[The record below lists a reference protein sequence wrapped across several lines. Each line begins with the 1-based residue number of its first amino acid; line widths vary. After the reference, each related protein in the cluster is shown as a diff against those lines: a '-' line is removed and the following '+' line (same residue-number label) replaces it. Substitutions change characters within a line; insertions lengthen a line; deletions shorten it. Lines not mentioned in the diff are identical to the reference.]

1 LCLLKH
7 IPFNSGKI
15 MSKTVVLAGCGNM
28 GFAML
33 AGWLGGGVLAPS
45 GVYVVEPNADLRE
58 RAAGLGVHGVSD
70 ASELPTGLVP
80 TLVVIAVK
88 PQVMGTVL
96 PAYVDMAAH
105 GTAFLSVAAG
115 VGMKAY
121 EAALGSQTEIVRCM
135 PNTPAAIGKGMLVYF
150 NNKNVSATTESF
162 VCALLACSGL
172 VAKIHEESLM
182 DAVTAVS
189 GSGPAYVFHFIECLT
204 EAGKAAGL
212 PADIAGQLAMQT
224 IMGAGALAASST
236 DSPSQLRI
244 NVTSPNGTTQAALN
258 VLMVN
263 GALQKL
269 VTNAVESAR
278 LRSIEL
284 GA

>member
-1 LCLLKH
+1 
-7 IPFNSGKI
+7 

-33 AGWLGGGVLAPS
+33 AGWLGGGVLAPTN
-45 GVYVVEPNADLRE
+45 VYAVEPNADLRN
-58 RAAGLGVHGVSD
+58 RAAGLGVHVASD
-70 ASELPTGLVP
+70 ASELPNGFTP

-88 PQVMGTVL
+88 PQVMAAVL
-96 PAYVDMAAH
+96 PAYAAMAAQ

-121 EAALGSQTEIVRCM
+121 EAALGTKTEIVRCM

-150 NNKNVSATTESF
+150 NNQNVGVQTEAF
-162 VCALLACSGL
+162 VCSLLACSGL
-172 VAKIHEESLM
+172 VAKIDQEKLM

-204 EAGKAAGL
+204 EAGIAAGL

-224 IMGAGALAASST
+224 IMGAGALAAESA

-258 VLMVN
+258 VLMGDN
-263 GALQKL
+263 ALQTL
-269 VTNAVESAR
+269 VTKAVEAAR